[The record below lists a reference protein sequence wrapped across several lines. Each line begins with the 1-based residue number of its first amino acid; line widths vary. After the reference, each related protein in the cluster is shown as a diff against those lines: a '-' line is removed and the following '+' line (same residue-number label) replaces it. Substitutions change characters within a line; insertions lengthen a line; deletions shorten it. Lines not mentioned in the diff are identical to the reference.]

1 MVLSNLTLSSYRI
14 MISLLYTNEESVH
27 QNKVVRLS
35 NFGKIVG
42 IVDFLFL

>member
-1 MVLSNLTLSSYRI
+1 MK
-14 MISLLYTNEESVH
+14 SLLYTNEKSAH

-42 IVDFLFL
+42 TVDFFLFLK